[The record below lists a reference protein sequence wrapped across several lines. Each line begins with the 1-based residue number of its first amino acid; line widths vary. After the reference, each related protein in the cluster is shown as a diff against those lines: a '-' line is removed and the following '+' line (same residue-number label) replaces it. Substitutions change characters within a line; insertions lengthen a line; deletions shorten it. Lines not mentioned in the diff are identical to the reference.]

1 MERACVCM
9 CVCCAVQL
17 ASKQMAKVKGK
28 SETPELTKPIY
39 LQINSSWV
47 IDFSVQIGA
56 RAKIKI
62 LLS

>member
-1 MERACVCM
+1 MCVHV

-17 ASKQMAKVKGK
+17 ASKQTAKVKGK

-62 LLS
+62 FLS